1 LAYTIHHTTAC
12 HSCFNLANT
21 EGGSCDSSRTDDGSQ
36 SQDGERPLLRP
47 SAFNTTAGQGQ

>member
-1 LAYTIHHTTAC
+1 MAYTIHHTTAC